1 MSDEITTGQARQA
14 LIEYFEDQFSDLSW
28 EVIMNLIFRMDPNYK
43 VGVHPWTEVE
53 EYMADLWTRAEI
65 TFKDKS

>member
-1 MSDEITTGQARQA
+1 MSDEITTSQARQV
-14 LIEYFEDQFSDLSW
+14 LTQYFEVMFRNPSW
-28 EVIMNLIFRMDPNYK
+28 EVIPDLIRDMHEDYQL
-43 VGVHPWTEVE
+43 GVYPWTEVE